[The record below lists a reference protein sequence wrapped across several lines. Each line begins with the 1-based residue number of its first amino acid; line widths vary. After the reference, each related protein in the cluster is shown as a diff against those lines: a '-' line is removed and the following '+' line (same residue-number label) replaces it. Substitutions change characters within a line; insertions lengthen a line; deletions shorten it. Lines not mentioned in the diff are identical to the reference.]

1 MAQQKLSY
9 LNLYTT
15 DPAWNLAAEQYVFD
29 RLPRDR
35 HVFHALAERQCH
47 HHR

>member
-15 DPAWNLAAEQYVFD
+15 DPAWNLAAEQEHIGF
-29 RLPRDR
+29 
-35 HVFHALAERQCH
+35 
-47 HHR
+47 

>member
-15 DPAWNLAAEQYVFD
+15 DPAWNLAAIQKRPKGRIFYS
-29 RLPRDR
+29 PYY
-35 HVFHALAERQCH
+35 
-47 HHR
+47 

>member
-1 MAQQKLSY
+1 MTQPKLSY

-29 RLPRDR
+29 ALPRDR
-35 HVFHALAERQCH
+35 TYFMLW
-47 HHR
+47 